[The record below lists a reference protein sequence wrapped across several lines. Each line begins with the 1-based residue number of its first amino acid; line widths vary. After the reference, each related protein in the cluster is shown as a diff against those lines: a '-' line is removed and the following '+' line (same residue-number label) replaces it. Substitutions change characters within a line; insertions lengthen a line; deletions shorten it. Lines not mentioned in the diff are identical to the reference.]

1 MEALEEHGSGFCVL
15 FIGNLPDYFFHSI
28 PYVRFDG
35 QMSAKRRQEA
45 IARFSVP
52 IAEEEPALQKA
63 NRKTRDKDGTAAQV
77 IDVADDN
84 DSDFAMN
91 DDSDDFT
98 DDGNDDGPIAG
109 KKSKSHGK
117 GKAKSVS
124 RQSFGFEGSAEN
136 PRVMLLSL
144 KAVCTFCATA

>member
-1 MEALEEHGSGFCVL
+1 MEAFEEHGSGFPFLC
-15 FIGNLPDYFFHSI
+15 IGNAPDYFYSI

-52 IAEEEPALQKA
+52 IAEEEPALRRATGKI
-63 NRKTRDKDGTAAQV
+63 RDKDGTAAQV
-77 IDVADDN
+77 IDAADDN

-91 DDSDDFT
+91 DDSDDFI
-98 DDGNDDGPIAG
+98 DDGSDDEPIAG
-109 KKSKSHGK
+109 KKSKCNGK

-124 RQSFGFEGSAEN
+124 RQSFASEGSAEN

-144 KAVCTFCATA
+144 KAVCPFRA